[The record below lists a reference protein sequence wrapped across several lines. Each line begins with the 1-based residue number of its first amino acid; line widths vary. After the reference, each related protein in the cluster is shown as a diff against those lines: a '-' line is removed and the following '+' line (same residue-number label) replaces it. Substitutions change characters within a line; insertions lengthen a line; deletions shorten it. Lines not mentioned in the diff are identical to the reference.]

1 MRVLPMWLLAVFLGW
16 GAVVFPAHAS
26 ENACIPESSREGGS
40 AGTSVMTV
48 LSPRMPYALKEWPRM
63 KAAAESAGFL
73 VIGLRDPRVPD
84 DEWAAAVQAA
94 GQPELIQLP
103 KIDETYA
110 ATLGALNHAPAS
122 LVTCCGKTHP
132 WPILGVMPTAT
143 WLTVLRARVAQL
155 GCSGCC

>member
-1 MRVLPMWLLAVFLGW
+1 MRVLPMWLLAVIFGW
-16 GAVVFPAHAS
+16 GAVVFSAHAGD
-26 ENACIPESSREGGS
+26 NACIPKSAKESSR
-40 AGTSVMTV
+40 AGASVMTV
-48 LSPRMPYALKEWPRM
+48 LSPRMPYALREWPRM

-84 DEWAAAVQAA
+84 GEWAAAVQVA

-103 KIDETYA
+103 KIDEANA

-143 WLTVLRARVAQL
+143 WLTVLDARVAQL
-155 GCSGCC
+155 ECSGCC